1 MLITRIKET
10 LKAVIWFLRGSRH
23 FEAHD
28 QPAAKSPLHG
38 SSSSA
43 QDEEAHHSATVVRKT
58 PPLPPV
64 PGAEPIGRQPGDGAG
79 KDDHPQNESTSG
91 MIRNPSDS
99 DAVRPEPD
107 LSNTGKAGQPPP
119 KPHDGRHRPPD
130 IPSAASSKDCQSSP
144 PKEGGRA
151 DNRKPEVDGVSADN
165 PKEQPRAKGR
175 PREIGGRRGA
185 QAQRPRLRGEYRRA
199 SRPELVCRKVV
210 GAGKWEVVLSSDD
223 DSQLAAV
230 KLGGELLEFTNQECF
245 LPSLTGRL
253 AASCQDGQ
261 EIDIPLFE
269 GNPLIFKL
277 RKNWSGK
284 GRRISALTK
293 GHFIVIAPYAW
304 ERIGRV
310 PVEPDS
316 CTHEGFRAH
325 YFYSNATSQDKEP
338 DGFRGRDVLLQA
350 SGIKFKGEIVFDDS
364 DEGALFVGDAPVLQP
379 SPDMAWARVGEETK
393 QGWKGENF
401 EPASQPLSDILDGRD
416 GHFFLRVY
424 DAQLKLL
431 DSTEFRYLHSLK
443 RICVNGLQ
451 YTEDTAIAPRSSG
464 YPPLQ
469 VRFEDADGALMSRVV
484 PSETIHE
491 VSPSGVLDVPRNP
504 DADRISCTLE
514 SDVGSVKS
522 VLDLPRIWWRVKQGL
537 GDTGAWRDTP
547 LVLTRQEFR
556 NRARKNAEICVLSK
570 RYPAIRVGFDNEPY
584 REFRRK
590 TEEDHISIPLAE
602 FDDYRQIDQRLNE
615 DTHLNVEWAG
625 KILPITR
632 ISADSIPA
640 IISFEV
646 HPTSVTAGETAMLC
660 WVTKNAN
667 ANSVEISPGIGSV
680 SHCGKREVKRTSNTT
695 FRLTLSASG
704 HDDLKQECTLIVRR
718 RRAKQSVPGALV
730 KRSGDGGFREGKGF
744 SQGEYEASGLTS
756 RELMQVLDRGFFI
769 DTRRRTVHQANID
782 MLRRLRGA

>member
-1 MLITRIKET
+1 MLITRIKEA
-10 LKAVIWFLRGSRH
+10 LKAVIWFLRGSIH
-23 FEAHD
+23 FEAND

-38 SSSSA
+38 PPSSA

-64 PGAEPIGRQPGDGAG
+64 SGAEPIGRKPGDGAG
-79 KDDHPQNESTSG
+79 KDDHPQNESTSD
-91 MIRNPSDS
+91 MVHKPSDS
-99 DAVRPEPD
+99 DAVRPESD

-119 KPHDGRHRPPD
+119 KLDDGRHRLPD
-130 IPSAASSKDCQSSP
+130 ISSAASSEDCQSSP
-144 PKEGGRA
+144 PKENGYA
-151 DNRKPEVDGVSADN
+151 DDRKPEVDDISADS
-165 PKEQPRAKGR
+165 PREQPRTTRR

-185 QAQRPRLRGEYRRA
+185 QAQSPRLKGEYRRA
-199 SRPELVCRKVV
+199 SRPELVCRRVL
-210 GAGKWEVVLSSDD
+210 GTGKWEVVLSVDD
-223 DSQLAAV
+223 DCRLAAV
-230 KLGGELLEFTNQECF
+230 KHDGELLKFSNQECP
-245 LPSLTGRL
+245 LPSLIGHL
-253 AASCQDGQ
+253 VVSCQDGQ
-261 EIDIPLFE
+261 ELDIPLT
-269 GNPLIFKL
+269 GVSPLIFKL
-277 RKNWSGK
+277 RKNWNGK
-284 GRRISALTK
+284 GRRISALTR
-293 GHFIVIAPYAW
+293 GHFIVIAPDAW

-325 YFYSNATSQDKEP
+325 YFYRSAMAQDKEP
-338 DGFRGRDVLLQA
+338 DGFRGCDVLPQA
-350 SGIKFKGEIVFDDS
+350 SGIKLKGEIVFDDS
-364 DEGALFVGDAPVLQP
+364 DEGALFVGDAPVLQS
-379 SPDMAWARVGEETK
+379 SPDIAWARVGEEAK

-401 EPASQPLSDILDGRD
+401 EPASQSLSDILHGKN

-424 DAQLKLL
+424 DAHLKLL
-431 DSTEFRYLHSLK
+431 DSTEFRCLHSLK
-443 RICVNGLQ
+443 RICVNGVQ
-451 YTEDTAIAPRSSG
+451 YTEETGMAPRSSG
-464 YPPLQ
+464 YPPTQ
-469 VRFEDADGALMSRVV
+469 VRFEDADGALISPVL
-484 PSETIHE
+484 PSETIHK
-491 VSPSGVLDVPRNP
+491 VSPLGILDVPRKP

-522 VLDLPRIWWRVKQGL
+522 VLDLPRIWWRVKQGC

-547 LVLTRQEFR
+547 LVMTRQEFR

-570 RYPAIRVGFDNEPY
+570 RYSAIRVGFDNEPY
-584 REFRRK
+584 REFHRK
-590 TEEDHISIPLAE
+590 TAEDYISIPLAE

-667 ANSVEISPGIGSV
+667 ANRVEISPGVGSV

-704 HDDLKQECTLIVRR
+704 HDDLKQECTLIVRP
-718 RRAKQSVPGALV
+718 RRAKQRVPGALV

-744 SQGEYEASGLTS
+744 SQREYEASGLTFQ
-756 RELMQVLDRGFFI
+756 ELMQILDRGFFI